1 VLIAELRGLVGE
13 LHEES
18 QRASP
23 PRERSQ
29 ARRLKDELQGL
40 IDEYIRES
48 RDLGLGVCG
57 VAFGVWS
64 MVQDDLRTLIDG
76 CSSSVSGSTVPVC
89 GENWGG
95 RVDNGLESAIRKAR
109 AVS

>member
-1 VLIAELRGLVGE
+1 MLIAELRGLVGE

-57 VAFGVWS
+57 LAFGAWS
-64 MVQDDLRTLIDG
+64 RTICAPSSTGAPVQSRDLGLG
-76 CSSSVSGSTVPVC
+76 VC
-89 GENWGG
+89 GGSWGG
-95 RVDNGLESAIRKAR
+95 RGDNGLESVIRKAR
-109 AVS
+109 AVQ